1 MLTYA
6 DAWVT
11 QLARDLQARMTV
23 QRPRLR
29 QMLVRADASTLR
41 NMQTAAQQQ
50 HLMLTHATPA
60 RLFHL
65 LACAACDISLVT
77 AAAATMR
84 LELLSREAMS
94 AEQGFVVVSRL
105 LHAVFEASNPPQSIF
120 FLFFPSSIGDERRA
134 GLRSSVAPPPRYLR
148 GKQPPDIH
156 MLTYADVC

>member
-1 MLTYA
+1 ML
-6 DAWVT
+6 T

-50 HLMLTHATPA
+50 HLMLAHATPA

-65 LACAACDISLVT
+65 LACAACDVSLAS

-84 LELLSREAMS
+84 LQLLSREAMS

-105 LHAVFEASNPPQSIF
+105 LHAIFEASKPPTAYF
-120 FLFFPSSIGDERRA
+120 LFLFFFS
-134 GLRSSVAPPPRYLR
+134 
-148 GKQPPDIH
+148 
-156 MLTYADVC
+156 